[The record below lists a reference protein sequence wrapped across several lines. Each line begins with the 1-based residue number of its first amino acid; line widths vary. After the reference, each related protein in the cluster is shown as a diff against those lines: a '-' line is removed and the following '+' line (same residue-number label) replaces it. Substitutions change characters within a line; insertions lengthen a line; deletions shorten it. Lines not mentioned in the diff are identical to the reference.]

1 MATKNPKRVFPT
13 FKTKCLT
20 KAQMIT
26 DFIEDH
32 SSESISADEGLE
44 LKELRTA
51 LKVQFA
57 RMEENWD
64 SSMLSVEDDIVFD
77 EVEEIMTSTRAAV
90 DKALA
95 AAWNVLKKKSS
106 GQNSNTGGP
115 PSGESWKSTVKLPA
129 FYTGEPEIWFSQ
141 SEARFRAG
149 NVTTEVQKFNLV
161 AAQLD
166 ESTAVLASDILKTV
180 PQEDGTPYTKLKGRI
195 LEALSLSTNEKAD
208 KLIAMN
214 GFGDKIPSQGLQ
226 AMLKLVPEGEAENPG
241 FLFRRFFLLQ
251 LTADVR
257 NSLAQTEHTASTVD
271 SLRLLAK
278 QADHYYHS
286 TGARINAIAAS
297 GGSDVEEWGVD
308 AVAGKV
314 LCQFH
319 KKFGHKAWT
328 CLKNRG
334 KRCDWTGKLATRPQ
348 GNANGRA

>member
-1 MATKNPKRVFPT
+1 M
-13 FKTKCLT
+13 
-20 KAQMIT
+20 
-26 DFIEDH
+26 
-32 SSESISADEGLE
+32 
-44 LKELRTA
+44 
-51 LKVQFA
+51 
-57 RMEENWD
+57 
-64 SSMLSVEDDIVFD
+64 
-77 EVEEIMTSTRAAV
+77 
-90 DKALA
+90 
-95 AAWNVLKKKSS
+95 
-106 GQNSNTGGP
+106 
-115 PSGESWKSTVKLPA
+115 
-129 FYTGEPEIWFSQ
+129 
-141 SEARFRAG
+141 
-149 NVTTEVQKFNLV
+149 
-161 AAQLD
+161 
-166 ESTAVLASDILKTV
+166 LASDILKTV

-208 KLIAMN
+208 KLMI

-226 AMLKLVPEGEAENPG
+226 AMLKLVLEGEAENPG
-241 FLFRRFFLLQ
+241 FLFQRFFLLQ

-257 NSLAQTEHTASTVD
+257 NSLAQTEYTASTMD

-286 TGARINAIAAS
+286 TGAIAAS